1 MKTKSLFLTL
11 AGACASAGLFA
22 QVQIVRG
29 PYLQNPTGSSI
40 KIMWRTDVPTTSAV
54 RVGASP
60 GSLNQ
65 NFGDSA
71 LVTDHTV
78 SVTGLAAD
86 ATYFYSVNAPGLT
99 LSGNDYRFST
109 FPQPGSTDSFRV
121 WAIGDFGKGNT
132 EQQKVRDAAMAHTAT
147 RKPDL
152 WLWLGDNAYPDGT
165 DAEFQQYVFD
175 PTAGYGNIMTWL
187 PFMPTPG
194 NHDYNTIS
202 PVTGSV
208 APLQQTGPYFNLVD
222 VPTQGQ
228 AGGLA
233 SGNELY
239 YSYNYANVHFVSLN
253 SELGSLYNSNHDWIG
268 INLFSA
274 FNGSPMMTWLQ
285 QDLQANTQPWTVVYF
300 HQPPYT
306 DGSHDA
312 QAFWEVYMKA
322 MREHFVPVLEQY
334 GVDLVLCGH
343 SHVYERSYLMKGF
356 YGNLNTFNPSM
367 ILQSTGG
374 STATG
379 GEYVKYTDGP
389 SANAGTVYVVNGNSG
404 SKEGDPNL
412 QHPAMFTAYGCDTC
426 IGSLILDFSGNRV
439 DGYHVDGTGTER
451 DHFVIVKTEY
461 GAGVAEAAE
470 NKMQWSVSPNP
481 FTRET
486 VLKYNLT
493 EAGRTEIFLTDMN
506 GKRYPLLNDTKPVGE
521 HTLTI
526 NADDLKLPVGAY
538 TLFIHHNGKTVA
550 KTVMKL

>member
-1 MKTKSLFLTL
+1 MNAKILFLSL
-11 AGACASAGLFA
+11 AGACAATVLCA
-22 QVQIVRG
+22 QTQVVRG

-54 RVGASP
+54 RVGTSP
-60 GSLNQ
+60 GGLTQ
-65 NFGDSA
+65 NFGDST
-71 LVTDHTV
+71 LTTEHTV
-78 SVTGLAAD
+78 HVTGLAANS
-86 ATYFYSVNAPGLT
+86 TYFYSVNAPGLT
-99 LSGNDYRFST
+99 LSGSNYRFRT
-109 FPQPGSTDSFRV
+109 FPPPASTGNFRV

-132 EQQKVRDAAMAHTAT
+132 EQKKVRDGAMAYTANQ
-147 RKPDL
+147 KPDV

-165 DAEFQQYVFD
+165 DAEFQNYVFD
-175 PTAGYGNIMTWL
+175 SVAGYRNIMTWL

-208 APLQQTGPYFNLVD
+208 APLQQTGPYFNIVD

-239 YSYNYANVHFVSLN
+239 YSYNYANVHFISLN
-253 SELGSLYNSNHDWIG
+253 SELGSLYNANHDWIG
-268 INLFSA
+268 INLFSS

-285 QDLQANTQPWTVVYF
+285 QDLQANTLPWTVVYF

-343 SHVYERSYLMKGF
+343 SHVYERSYLMKGL
-356 YGNLNTFNPSM
+356 YGDLNTFTPSM

-379 GEYVKYTDGP
+379 GEYVKYTNGP
-389 SANAGTVYVVNGNSG
+389 SANKGTVYVVNGNSG
-404 SKEGDPNL
+404 SKESDPSL

-426 IGSLILDFSGNRV
+426 IGSLVLDFSGNRV
-439 DGYHVDGTGTER
+439 DGYHVDGNGRER

-461 GAGVAEAAE
+461 GAGIEETAE
-470 NKMQWSVSPNP
+470 NKMQWTVSPNP

-486 VLKYNLT
+486 VLKYTIT

-506 GKRYPLLNDTKPVGE
+506 GKRYPLLNETKATGE

-526 NADDLKLPVGAY
+526 HADGLKLAVGAY
-538 TLFIHHNGKTVA
+538 TLFIHHNGKTMA